1 MLWPNE
7 AKNAIADAFYDK
19 TIEVLSSQAQLDAE
33 GGIIRGT
40 QSVTSTFRGNVR
52 FINLGELQAELGL
65 VEAVDISIT
74 CNIDASIA
82 VDDLFRYDGKTY
94 KATGVIPTDSHLTIV
109 GQKWVS
115 A

>member
-7 AKNAIADAFYDK
+7 AKNAIANSFYDK
-19 TIEVLSSQAQLDAE
+19 TIEVLSSQTQLDAE

-52 FINLGELQAELGL
+52 FVNLGELQAELGL

-74 CNIDASIA
+74 CNVDTPIA
-82 VDDLFRYDGKTY
+82 VDGLFRYDNKIY
-94 KATGVIPTDSHLTIV
+94 KATSVIPADSHLTIV

-115 A
+115 V